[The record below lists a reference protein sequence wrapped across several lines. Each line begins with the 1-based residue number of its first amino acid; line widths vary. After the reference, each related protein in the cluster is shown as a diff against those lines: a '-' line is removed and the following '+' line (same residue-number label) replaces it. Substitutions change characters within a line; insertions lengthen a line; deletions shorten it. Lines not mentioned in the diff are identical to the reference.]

1 MKPPP
6 PRNIRKAIPPSSS
19 KETWK
24 KKKGRHASSTTTTSI
39 TRLGHQTRRRRRRE
53 ERQKKKWITGSAPR
67 VFQHTNEPY
76 RWRYIMDTTP
86 APPPFCPVPDRWIVK
101 DMQTADDSIDKV
113 GWGYKVY
120 GGPLSHQ
127 NRSSLY
133 SDAFRNSLPGG
144 LVNSRHVSFSSTRN
158 RALRASVYT
167 GEYWI
172 IMGWR
177 FITETSDTT
186 RRIHHLLPRVLM
198 APFNLTKRIQSS
210 CNRPTLHNIKYMEKG
225 TYDYKWRFEQPK
237 AAIQLVEAKR
247 ARWGKKL

>member
-1 MKPPP
+1 MEEEKGET
-6 PRNIRKAIPPSSS
+6 RVVDDDDKYHSIRSSN
-19 KETWK
+19 K
-24 KKKGRHASSTTTTSI
+24 KKKK
-39 TRLGHQTRRRRRRE
+39 TRGATEKKVNYRFGTARLSAH
-53 ERQKKKWITGSAPR
+53 ERTVPMALHYGYN
-67 VFQHTNEPY
+67 T
-76 RWRYIMDTTP
+76 
-86 APPPFCPVPDRWIVK
+86 PPPFCPVPDRWIVK

-144 LVNSRHVSFSSTRN
+144 LVDSRHVSFSSTRN